1 MDAKTEKPDEAK
13 RSLSVS
19 VPSRRRQ
26 QQNQADNAKYGEHL
40 NLINVNICSESPV
53 NGSSVGQAN
62 QCSLKAALQAPSIH
76 ISENPLSNSACTCP
90 LSHTKSLKANDK
102 HQYLCLLHQ
111 QQQQTECRPDY
122 AAHHVHN
129 SQNPQ
134 YLTNALNGQQI
145 QLNPNQISQLIQA
158 NQSTQL
164 IQQRN
169 SIANIPLNL
178 IRTPSKTPSKE
189 SIYQH
194 SEFNGPSLA
203 SMGKCE
209 SIAHSLM
216 LSQQPNQTQK
226 RPSFAQISPHAIS
239 NSSTSNNLMANAVQR
254 DRLFSVG
261 PSFHIQVSIGFFKKL
276 SYSPISYRSVLTRNF
291 RLKIFESIAFESEIF
306 LIN

>member
-1 MDAKTEKPDEAK
+1 M
-13 RSLSVS
+13 
-19 VPSRRRQ
+19 
-26 QQNQADNAKYGEHL
+26 
-40 NLINVNICSESPV
+40 
-53 NGSSVGQAN
+53 
-62 QCSLKAALQAPSIH
+62 
-76 ISENPLSNSACTCP
+76 
-90 LSHTKSLKANDK
+90 
-102 HQYLCLLHQ
+102 
-111 QQQQTECRPDY
+111 
-122 AAHHVHN
+122 HN

-145 QLNPNQISQLIQA
+145 QLNPNQITQLIQA
-158 NQSTQL
+158 NQSL

-216 LSQQPNQTQK
+216 LAQQQPSQTQK

-239 NSSTSNNLMANAVQR
+239 TSSTSNNLMANAIQR

-261 PSFHIQVSIGFFKKL
+261 PSFHIQVSSFIDFEFFRVN
-276 SYSPISYRSVLTRNF
+276 PFQIS
-291 RLKIFESIAFESEIF
+291 SIEINDF
-306 LIN
+306 